1 MARCLILFFVEIYC
15 LVHSFLVAHAH
26 VKAAKAVRKA
36 AKEVQIEGIK
46 KASHTTLESVI
57 REWQQNKKDVE
68 SLKAEA
74 RALTEKLA
82 SMRAQST
89 ATQAKSSSSQSSGKS
104 SSDGS
109 SSESS

>member
-1 MARCLILFFVEIYC
+1 LFFVEIYR

-36 AKEVQIEGIK
+36 AKEVRIEGIK
-46 KASHTTLESVI
+46 NASHTTLESVL

-68 SLKAEA
+68 SLKAEVQV
-74 RALTEKLA
+74 LTEKVA
-82 SMRAQST
+82 SVRAQST
-89 ATQAKSSSSQSSGKS
+89 ATQAKSSSSESSGRS

-109 SSESS
+109 SSENS